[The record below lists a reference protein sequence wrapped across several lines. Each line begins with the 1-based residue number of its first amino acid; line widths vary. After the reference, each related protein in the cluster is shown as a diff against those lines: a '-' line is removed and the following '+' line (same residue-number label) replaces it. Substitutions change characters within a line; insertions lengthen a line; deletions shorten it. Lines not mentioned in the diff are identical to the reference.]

1 MNPAKAKSALTAA
14 LKSDVPVFLW
24 GPPGAGKSSVVRQAA
39 TEFAVPVVDIR
50 AAQLDPVD
58 LRGIP
63 NVTEGRTH
71 WNPPAILDIGKPAFL
86 FLDELP
92 QAPQLVQSALFQLV
106 LDRCVG
112 ELKLHPGVRIIAA
125 GNRTQDRSATNRMP
139 AALANRFVH
148 IEVEAHLESWVAWAA
163 GAGVEPE
170 LIAFLQHR
178 PDLLSAFNP
187 EARENPTP
195 RTWEFVDRLL
205 KKASDSAIIPELISG
220 AVGAGAAVEFMAFRR
235 MFGAL
240 VTLDEIL
247 ADPVGA
253 KIPTKADELF
263 AVSALLAARTTEKN
277 AKPAFTYIRRLPQE
291 FQAACVTQ
299 MIKRTPD
306 IQKAPAF
313 ISWSST

>member
-1 MNPAKAKSALTAA
+1 MNPTKAKAALTAA
-14 LKSDVPVFLW
+14 LKADVPIFLW
-24 GPPGAGKSSVVRQAA
+24 GAPGTAKSSITHQAA
-39 TEFAVPVVDIR
+39 AEFGVPVLDIR

-63 NVTEGRTH
+63 SVIDGRTH

-92 QAPQLVQSALFQLV
+92 QAPQLVQAALFQLV

-112 ELKLHPGVRIIAA
+112 DLKLHSGVRIIAA

-139 AALANRFVH
+139 AALANRFIH

-163 GAGVEPE
+163 GAGIEPE

-178 PDLLSAFNP
+178 PDLLAAFNP

-195 RTWEFVDRLL
+195 RTWEFVNSIL
-205 KKASDSAIIPELISG
+205 KKAGDPSIVPELISG
-220 AVGAGAAVEFMAFRR
+220 AVGSGPAVEFMAFRR

-240 VTLDEIL
+240 VTFEAIMDNPTST
-247 ADPVGA
+247 PV
-253 KIPTKADELF
+253 PVKADELF
-263 AVSALLAARTTEKN
+263 AVTALLAARTTEKT
-277 AKPAFTYIRRLPQE
+277 AKPAFTYIKRLPQE
-291 FQAACVTQ
+291 FQAACVAQ
-299 MIKRTPD
+299 MTKRTPD
-306 IQKAPAF
+306 IVKAPAF
-313 ISWSST
+313 VAWSAS